1 MDVEGV
7 GKASG
12 SVFKAGKRAE
22 VGEGGGKG
30 HQGSGTA

>member
-12 SVFKAGKRAE
+12 SVFKAGKRE
-22 VGEGGGKG
+22 KMGEGGGKG